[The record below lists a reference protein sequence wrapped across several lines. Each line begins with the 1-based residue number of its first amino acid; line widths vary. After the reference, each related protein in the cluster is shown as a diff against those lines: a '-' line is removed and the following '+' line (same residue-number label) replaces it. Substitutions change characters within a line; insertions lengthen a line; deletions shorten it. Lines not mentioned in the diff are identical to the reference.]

1 MVPVI
6 DVLAQYDG
14 FGIEP
19 LQEAVGG
26 RATGTTFGGE
36 EFHQDGCAGRI
47 RRGSRQQQG
56 ETGNKGQAAQHR
68 QVYFLVKYTSRSSVL
83 LGFGEL
89 VNRGLP
95 GGVLRGYFHL
105 RALGHLVGRLKLA
118 RSEERR

>member
-26 RATGTTFGGE
+26 RTTGTTFGGE
-36 EFHQDGCAGRI
+36 EVHQDGCAGRI
-47 RRGSRQQQG
+47 RRGSRQQQSG
-56 ETGNKGQAAQHR
+56 TGSEGQAAQH
-68 QVYFLVKYTSRSSVL
+68 VKYTSWSSVL

-89 VNRGLP
+89 ANRGLP

-105 RALGHLVGRLKLA
+105 RALGHLVGDRKSTRLN
-118 RSEERR
+118 S